1 MGVVALAFLAAGTAP
16 APPATITSTFN
27 PTSSSAS
34 SDHPGTNV
42 GIDLRRYDTGTTE
55 QSLRRGRSVHRTEV
69 VALLENYKPPE
80 VELDFDARRR

>member
-1 MGVVALAFLAAGTAP
+1 M
-16 APPATITSTFN
+16 
-27 PTSSSAS
+27 
-34 SDHPGTNV
+34 
-42 GIDLRRYDTGTTE
+42 GIDFRRYDTGMTE